1 MTHVPALVLLSAL
14 AASVACGRSS
24 PSARGGDSGASAAA
38 AGATADSAGG
48 AGVASAVD
56 AGAGDDRAL
65 LELEDQWAA
74 AVVKRDSVT
83 FERLLAPGFVYSED
97 DRTMSRDQ
105 VLREIVSGAD
115 TVRSAHNED
124 IRVHHFGPTAVVTG
138 WLVLRGRGAAGAFDR
153 RFRYT
158 DTWARRDGQWQ
169 IVAAHDYLVPARRK

>member
-1 MTHVPALVLLSAL
+1 MKHVLALVLLSAL
-14 AASVACGRSS
+14 AASACSRSS
-24 PSARGGDSGASAAA
+24 SPA
-38 AGATADSAGG
+38 AGAADSGG
-48 AGVASAVD
+48 ADTNGTAD

-74 AVVKRDSVT
+74 AVVKRDSAT

-115 TVRSAHNED
+115 TVQSAHNED
-124 IRVHHFGPTAVVTG
+124 MRVHHFGPTAVVTG
-138 WLVLRGRGAAGAFDR
+138 WLVLRGRGAAGPFDR

>member
-1 MTHVPALVLLSAL
+1 MKHVPALALLSAL
-14 AASVACGRSS
+14 AASVACGGSS
-24 PSARGGDSGASAAA
+24 PPPGGGADSGVGAGAAS
-38 AGATADSAGG
+38 ATADSTDNRG
-48 AGVASAVD
+48 AAD
-56 AGAGDDRAL
+56 DDRAL

-97 DRTMSRDQ
+97 DRTMTRDQ

-115 TVRSAHNED
+115 TVRSAHNEEM
-124 IRVHHFGPTAVVTG
+124 RVHHFGPTAVVTG
-138 WLVLRGRGAAGAFDR
+138 WLVLSGRGAGGAFDR